1 MSAAPFLHRDR
12 CVVIVG
18 VDGSRA
24 SAGALAAA
32 CAFAAV
38 KPGGIVHA
46 VLCVRLDA
54 AMLFTDGPIDL
65 ADEGRRL
72 DELCRRA
79 GEHAH
84 VSLRRHVAV
93 DRPDHA
99 LLSMAREFRSDLVV
113 IGTRRRTGFE
123 RALLGSLTDRIV
135 HFAPCPV
142 LVVPDGGIWAHDSA
156 EAQLRHDA

>member
-1 MSAAPFLHRDR
+1 
-12 CVVIVG
+12 VVIVG
-18 VDGSRA
+18 VDGSHA
-24 SAGALAAA
+24 SMGALEAA

-79 GEHAH
+79 GDRAH
-84 VSLRRHVAV
+84 VSIRRHVAI

-99 LLSMAREFRSDLVV
+99 ILSMAREFRSDIVV

-142 LVVPDGGIWAHDSA
+142 LVVPDEGTGDYTGA
-156 EAQLRHDA
+156 EAQMRHEA

>member
-1 MSAAPFLHRDR
+1 MRAAPLLKDDR
-12 CVVIVG
+12 CVVVVG

-24 SAGALAAA
+24 SAGAFGAA
-32 CAFAAV
+32 CSFASV
-38 KPGGIVHA
+38 RPGGIVHA

-54 AMLFTDGPIDL
+54 AMLFTEGPLDL

-72 DELCRRA
+72 DELCARTADHGR
-79 GEHAH
+79 
-84 VSLRRHVAV
+84 VDVRRHVAV

-99 LLSMAREFRSDLVV
+99 ILTMAREFGADLVV

-142 LVVPDGGIWAHDSA
+142 LVVPEDGTWAHTGP
-156 EAQLRHDA
+156 EAQMRHDA

>member
-1 MSAAPFLHRDR
+1 MFATPFRPGDH
-12 CVVIVG
+12 CVVVVG

-24 SAGALAAA
+24 AMGALEAA
-32 CAFAAV
+32 CAFASV
-38 KPGGIVHA
+38 RPGGIVHA

-65 ADEGRRL
+65 AQEGRHL
-72 DELCRRA
+72 DELCSGIA
-79 GEHAH
+79 DGTG
-84 VSLRRHVAV
+84 VTIRRHVAV
-93 DRPDHA
+93 DRTDHA
-99 LLSMAREFRSDLVV
+99 ILTMAREFGAHLVV

-142 LVVPDGGIWAHDSA
+142 LVVPEGGTWAHTGP
-156 EAQLRHDA
+156 EAQLRHEA

>member
-1 MSAAPFLHRDR
+1 MSTAPFLDANR
-12 CVVIVG
+12 CVVVVG

-24 SAGALAAA
+24 SMCALEAA
-32 CAFAAV
+32 CAFAAAR
-38 KPGGIVHA
+38 PGGIVHA

-54 AMLFTDGPIDL
+54 AMLFTEGPIDL
-65 ADEGRRL
+65 AEEGDRL
-72 DELCRRA
+72 DDLCRRA
-79 GEHAH
+79 GARERVAI
-84 VSLRRHVAV
+84 RRHVAI

-99 LLSMAREFRSDLVV
+99 ILSMAREFGADLVV

-142 LVVPDGGIWAHDSA
+142 LVVPDGGTSDHTGP
-156 EAQLRHDA
+156 EAQMRHET